1 MFALLGLFAPLA
13 PVEGQTL
20 TARSADIEI
29 GGRVQTQ
36 FSRSSVGSATN
47 DIFLR
52 RARLEL
58 DITLNEWVD
67 GRLHPDVAG
76 GDLALKDAFLRLTL
90 DPAFRVSFGQFKRS
104 FDLFELASSSQL
116 PMIERD
122 GRVEG
127 LDECAGVGGVCSYSR
142 LTQKLSF
149 SDRDVGVRVEGER
162 GPVSWEA
169 SMTNGEGADAAD
181 ENDSRSFAGRLAAE
195 VAPDWT
201 LGGGVSVHDWV
212 SPGGETD
219 RSPAWSVDL
228 EYGSWE
234 DGLHVMLAAVVG
246 DNWRSLDDDDAPATF
261 RTAQGLLSWYH
272 PLSGSGPVV
281 GVEPMLRISVAD
293 ATDRIADDTGWV
305 ITPGFAAYAGPRT
318 FLSVNLDLY
327 EGASGTESSLKV
339 QTYLYF

>member
-1 MFALLGLFAPLA
+1 MS
-13 PVEGQTL
+13 
-20 TARSADIEI
+20 ARAADIEI

-36 FSRSSVGSATN
+36 FSRSSVGSATD

-58 DITLNEWVD
+58 GVTLNEWID
-67 GRLHPDVAG
+67 GRLQPDFAG
-76 GDLALKDAFLRLTL
+76 GELALKDAFLRLTL

-104 FDLFELASSSQL
+104 FDLFELASSSRL

-127 LDECAGVGGVCSYSR
+127 VDECAGVGGVCSYSR

-149 SDRDVGVRVEGER
+149 ADRDLGVRVEGER
-162 GPVSWEA
+162 GPLSWEA
-169 SMTNGEGADAAD
+169 SITNGEGADASDA
-181 ENDSRSFAGRLAAE
+181 NDSRSFAGRLAAE

-212 SPGGETD
+212 RPGGETE

-228 EYGSWE
+228 EYGTWE
-234 DGLHVMLAAVVG
+234 DGLHLMLAAVG
-246 DNWRSLDDDDAPATF
+246 GENWQSLDEAGAPASF
-261 RTAQGLLSWYH
+261 QAAQGVLSWYR
-272 PLSGSGPVV
+272 PVSGSGPVV
-281 GVEPMLRISVAD
+281 GVEPMVRVSVAD
-293 ATDRIADDTGWV
+293 ASDRTEDDTGWV

-318 FLSVNLDLY
+318 FLSVNLDVY
-327 EGASGTESSLKV
+327 EGASGTESSLKI
-339 QTYLYF
+339 QTFLYF